1 MMLNPSGISYSQ
13 CTLDLFLSTIRSIHF
28 DHEQL
33 TLVAVTDNGDVV
45 FIKSFEFNME
55 SMMKK
60 RSTNVR
66 SVFYTEANYLGSDSQ
81 PKSVSP
87 DTFQEDFGLLL
98 KPAANVPNDKLS
110 TYLNQKRQP
119 SLDLRFLMR
128 LNCVRWNW
136 NTSARNWVAVGA
148 EHGLLRIINFDT
160 NKRF

>member
-1 MMLNPSGISYSQ
+1 MLHPSGITYSQ

-28 DHEQL
+28 DYEQL
-33 TLVAVTDNGDVV
+33 ALAAVTDNGDIV
-45 FIKSFEFNME
+45 FIKTFEFNME
-55 SMMKK
+55 SMIKK
-60 RSTNVR
+60 RLTNVR
-66 SVFYTEANYLGSDSQ
+66 SVCVSEANYLGSDPEQ
-81 PKSVSP
+81 KSVNP
-87 DTFQEDFGLLL
+87 DKFKQDYGLLL
-98 KPAANVPNDKLS
+98 KPIANMPNDKIS

-160 NKRF
+160 NKHF